1 MIDKTEAISALMS
14 KIDTVGAKGS
24 TAVSNSVQAEDGQFG
39 DIIAKALDSANA
51 AAEKSKMLGKQ
62 FQMDDPN
69 VTLEETVI
77 ASNISSLQ
85 FTAILQVRNKLT
97 QAYNDVMNMP
107 I

>member
-1 MIDKTEAISALMS
+1 MIDKMGAMTALMNKVDS
-14 KIDTVGAKGS
+14 VSLKGS
-24 TAVSNSVQAEDGQFG
+24 AAIPNTVQAEKGQFG
-39 DIIAKALDSANA
+39 DIIAQALDSANA
-51 AAEKSKMLGKQ
+51 AAEKSRILGNR

-85 FTAILQVRNKLT
+85 FTAILQVRNKIL

-107 I
+107 V